1 MNVHEYRFLLADR
14 GALMGLISET
24 RPDEVITR
32 MSFEHRLNQV
42 EEELKAYKGRSPE
55 VVQARVT
62 FRGKPVSGARGM
74 SARLFGESLERFAV
88 ASHYVGASVKMGA
101 LPPAGPVPH
110 GKDYELLLADTLRGS
125 FGFRVEDASGIPAWE
140 GEDTP
145 VGEAIGKVKAILEA
159 SKEGGEQLSAATA
172 GVDARALRAVEKF
185 LRLVADGGAGLSLEF
200 RMDICEFAD
209 AAQVSQS
216 ADRLA
221 KAADARAAEAGH
233 VRGSEVR

>member
-14 GALMGLISET
+14 GALKGLISET

-32 MSFEHRLNQV
+32 KSLEYRLSQV
-42 EEELKAYKGRSPE
+42 EEELKAYEGRSPE

-74 SARLFGESLERFAV
+74 SARFFSETLECFSV
-88 ASHYVGASVKMGA
+88 AAHCVGASGKIGA
-101 LPPAGPVPH
+101 LPPNGPVPH
-110 GKDYELLLADTLRGS
+110 GKDYELLLADTLKRS

-159 SKEGGEQLSAATA
+159 SKEGGERLSAATD
-172 GVDARALRAVEKF
+172 GVDARALKAVEKF
-185 LRLVADGGAGLSLEF
+185 LRVVADNDSALSLEF
-200 RMDICEFAD
+200 RMDICEFANAD
-209 AAQVSQS
+209 EVRLS

-221 KAADARAAEAGH
+221 KAARARAAG
-233 VRGSEVR
+233 